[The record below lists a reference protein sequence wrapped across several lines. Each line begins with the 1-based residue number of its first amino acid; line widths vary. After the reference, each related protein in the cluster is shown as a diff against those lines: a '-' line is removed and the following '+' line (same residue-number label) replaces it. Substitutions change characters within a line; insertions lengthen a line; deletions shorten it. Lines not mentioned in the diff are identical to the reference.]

1 MIPPVL
7 THCDSNEETVGLR
20 GKKTKMKRTGREGDD
35 ERGDASERKLEVEK
49 CVGGKETR
57 ERKTDGD
64 LRATVTPGLVLF
76 IQGSR
81 H

>member
-35 ERGDASERKLEVEK
+35 ERGDASERAKT
-49 CVGGKETR
+49 GGRKMCRRKRDER
-57 ERKTDGD
+57 EED
-64 LRATVTPGLVLF
+64 
-76 IQGSR
+76 
-81 H
+81 